1 MKKILMMTVAVFFF
15 AAIAAAD
22 DKPIGQD
29 DLPVAARTF
38 LNENFSGVQIIY
50 ASKDDDII
58 LPDYN
63 VTLSNGVFLEFYS
76 DGAFEKIESKNGVPV
91 EMIPIQIVE
100 FVKVRYPDAYFVE
113 YEVTKRH
120 YEVKLSN
127 RLELMF
133 SKSYN
138 LMKIDD

>member
-1 MKKILMMTVAVFFF
+1 MMTVAVFFF

-63 VTLSNGVFLEFYS
+63 VTLADGTSLEFYN
-76 DGAFEKIESKNGVPV
+76 DGAFKKIESKAGVPV
-91 EMIPIQIVE
+91 GLIPVQIAE

-113 YEVTKRH
+113 YELTKKH

-127 RLELMF
+127 NLELKF
-133 SKSYN
+133 SKNYN
-138 LMKIDD
+138 LMEIDH